1 MATTSLRT
9 LTTALCMGG
18 ALGLLLP
25 GGVRAARRLLS
36 SSAAPAGYDAGNIFA
51 KIIAGDIPS
60 FKVMETEHCI
70 AILDAFPVC
79 PGHTLLIPKK
89 ASVTCADMEGDS
101 LTGTMAELPKLVRAV
116 QKATGAPAA
125 RVISNVGPEAGQIVF
140 HTHFHIIPRH
150 TKDASW
156 ANSKDMVTKEE
167 AVPVMEAIKKAL
179 AEGC

>member
-1 MATTSLRT
+1 
-9 LTTALCMGG
+9 MG
-18 ALGLLLP
+18 LLP
-25 GGVRAARRLLS
+25 GGVRAARRMLSS

-51 KIIAGDIPS
+51 KIIAGEIPS
-60 FKVMETEHCI
+60 FKVLETEHCI

-89 ASVTCADMEGDS
+89 ASITCADMEGES
-101 LTGTMAELPKLVRAV
+101 LSGTMAELPKLVRAV

-156 ANSKDMVTKEE
+156 ANSKDVKKED

-179 AEGC
+179 EEDC